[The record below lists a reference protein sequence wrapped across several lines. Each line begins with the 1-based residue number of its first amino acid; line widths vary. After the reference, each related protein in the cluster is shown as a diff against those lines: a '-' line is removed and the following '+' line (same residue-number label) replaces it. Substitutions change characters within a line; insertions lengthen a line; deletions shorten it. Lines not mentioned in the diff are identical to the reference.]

1 MNRGREKKRTLHLI
15 VPLRYVL
22 KLRNNNASDYVRT
35 LWKKT
40 ITIKR
45 FTSDTVILSR
55 GLVKAYSTLWWPPSI
70 KGCTQPLSSDP
81 KIKLEYHSFLPY
93 LMFSP
98 FWGISTSWNLSP
110 LHNWSQVNHKIK
122 GGVRSKYTRQTCSNS
137 RTHVKREKHK
147 DNTTQQC
154 YSSK

>member
-1 MNRGREKKRTLHLI
+1 
-15 VPLRYVL
+15 
-22 KLRNNNASDYVRT
+22 VRT

-55 GLVKAYSTLWWPPSI
+55 GSVKAYSTLWWPPSV
-70 KGCTQPLSSDP
+70 KGCTQALSSDP

-93 LMFSP
+93 LKFSP

-122 GGVRSKYTRQTCSNS
+122 GGVEANTRDKLAT
-137 RTHVKREKHK
+137 THKSREKSTK
-147 DNTTQQC
+147 ITKRC
-154 YSSK
+154 YISKQVLKSLSTKAKAWIRCLDIVGCSMTAWCGAPCA